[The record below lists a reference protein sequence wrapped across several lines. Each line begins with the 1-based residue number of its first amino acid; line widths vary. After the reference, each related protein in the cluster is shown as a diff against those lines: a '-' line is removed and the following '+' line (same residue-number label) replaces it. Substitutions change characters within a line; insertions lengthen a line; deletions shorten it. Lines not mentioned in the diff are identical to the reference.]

1 VTIAVVFMMLLACEA
16 KVVEGLPA
24 NDMKEPTSKQD
35 SLKEEPQPEENSLKE
50 VAPEK
55 AEQGGEGEASAAGED
70 EKKVGEETS
79 NAKDGGDD
87 DGGAKESA
95 DTNGG
100 DDGQSGTELENLEIT
115 ASTKNNG
122 EATNTEAEDVT
133 LTTVILDQSNNM
145 TTNSNSTQITN
156 SPEPG
161 SDANVNGMEKS
172 TDSYDTDTSAS
183 GDTMVSDG
191 SSSTASSFV
200 ATGSSSSAS
209 PPVDNQEIPPPGKQK
224 PTEPNENNKKEDSG
238 SGKAAAN
245 DEQPKIA
252 KLEEAGKE
260 EAAPQE
266 EAAKGPDPDPVKEA
280 DPADSEMSKKED
292 GVMDAVAPEVKEESA
307 VDKPMETSFEK
318 QMGSGAADPPQ
329 SNFFSYFIVL
339 AIMTII
345 AYLVFHNKKKILGLI
360 VEGRSGRQ
368 AGRRRSGGREYRKL
382 DSNVEDMMETGRE
395 TSMRQVIY

>member
-1 VTIAVVFMMLLACEA
+1 MTIAVVYMMLLAGEA

-24 NDMKEPTSKQD
+24 TDMKEPTSKQD
-35 SLKEEPQPEENSLKE
+35 SLKEEPQPEEKSLE

-55 AEQGGEGEASAAGED
+55 AGQGGEGEASAAGED

-122 EATNTEAEDVT
+122 EATNTEAEDVP
-133 LTTVILDQSNNM
+133 LTTIILDQSNNM

-156 SPEPG
+156 PLEPG

-191 SSSTASSFV
+191 SSST
-200 ATGSSSSAS
+200 G
-209 PPVDNQEIPPPGKQK
+209 NQNYILQLIC
-224 PTEPNENNKKEDSG
+224 SG
-238 SGKAAAN
+238 PCMNVFN
-245 DEQPKIA
+245 DHQMNCSIIN
-252 KLEEAGKE
+252 
-260 EAAPQE
+260 
-266 EAAKGPDPDPVKEA
+266 
-280 DPADSEMSKKED
+280 SYSNSK
-292 GVMDAVAPEVKEESA
+292 
-307 VDKPMETSFEK
+307 F
-318 QMGSGAADPPQ
+318 
-329 SNFFSYFIVL
+329 
-339 AIMTII
+339 
-345 AYLVFHNKKKILGLI
+345 
-360 VEGRSGRQ
+360 
-368 AGRRRSGGREYRKL
+368 
-382 DSNVEDMMETGRE
+382 
-395 TSMRQVIY
+395 